1 VSAAMRAGVWLR
13 GGLFV
18 AFIALLIAL
27 PFTAGAFEL
36 RLANVIGMH
45 ALVALG
51 LVLLTG
57 YAGLASLGQA
67 AFVGSGAYT
76 AAILASSYGLNP
88 WLSILAGMALSVV
101 LAWLIGLV
109 TLRLKG
115 HFLALATL
123 AWGLVITGV
132 LRNWMSVT
140 GGNTGFGSAT
150 GNRIPPLTIFGHEL
164 SGDRDYFILVWGCV
178 LLALWLLTN
187 LMRSRTGRAILSL
200 RSGSVA
206 AASFGVDVQRM
217 KMLAFLLAALLAS
230 LSGGLHTYRELFIV
244 PGLAGINASIDYLIM
259 TVIGGLSSLWGAVAG
274 AGIFILLKEQL
285 QQVMPRFVGRSGNY
299 EIIAF
304 GFILILVLQYAR
316 RGLVPMLDS
325 LLPPLPP
332 RPIRPQAPPLPER
345 ATRATQGT
353 LLELSHVTRSFGG
366 LTAVN
371 DLSFTVER
379 GEIVGLIGP
388 NGAGKTTAFNLV
400 TGVLDIDS
408 GAISFA
414 GVPITRLPP
423 HRIARLGLAR
433 TFQHLNL
440 NPGMSLIENVALGAY
455 SRTRAG
461 LLAGMLGL
469 DRAEEDSTR
478 AEALRNLHRVGLGD
492 DPFARAD
499 SLPLGKARLLEV
511 ARALIADPEL
521 LLLDEPAA
529 GLRRHEKEELK
540 ALILRLKADGVT
552 VLLVEHDMDVVMDL
566 ADRVVVMNHGNKLA
580 EGSPAEVRRHP
591 GVIEAYLGREVA

>member
-1 VSAAMRAGVWLR
+1 
-13 GGLFV
+13 
-18 AFIALLIAL
+18 
-27 PFTAGAFEL
+27 
-36 RLANVIGMH
+36 
-45 ALVALG
+45 
-51 LVLLTG
+51 
-57 YAGLASLGQA
+57 
-67 AFVGSGAYT
+67 
-76 AAILASSYGLNP
+76 
-88 WLSILAGMALSVV
+88 
-101 LAWLIGLV
+101 V